1 MCEKCQDRGFILI
14 NQNGLDV
21 AKDCECKP
29 LLEFERRCKVS
40 GISRAFQEK
49 TFANFDVGENQARI
63 VARDVAL
70 QYCGA
75 FPEIKDAE
83 AIADIVAGR
92 VCKLLSEMKLEQ
104 TEVLAEQE
112 ADEPALIDESVL
124 SFLSA
129 F

>member
-1 MCEKCQDRGFILI
+1 MNGADKKKISLRFRLDKERDTKALEILETLKQQKGDSYNDI
-14 NQNGLDV
+14 IIDLLL
-21 AKDCECKP
+21 ASAITKP
-29 LLEFERRCKVS
+29 AIETV
-40 GISRAFQEK
+40 
-49 TFANFDVGENQARI
+49 
-63 VARDVAL
+63 
-70 QYCGA
+70 
-75 FPEIKDAE
+75 DAE

-104 TEVLAEQE
+104 TEVLAAQE